1 MKKAAEATSFRRAAR
16 RKKSCKAGLL
26 SFLCIDIYVIEKED
40 SNERNPSGVSF
51 VFVQVGLAENEV
63 FCRAEKRRKHS
74 LRRKAPRALPVDVF
88 VWNSQ
93 RIRKAFKRE

>member
-1 MKKAAEATSFRRAAR
+1 MKKAAEAKSFRRAAR

-63 FCRAEKRRKHS
+63 FCRAEKRRKQ
-74 LRRKAPRALPVDVF
+74 KASA
-88 VWNSQ
+88 
-93 RIRKAFKRE
+93 AKRPARYQLMYSYGTVK

>member
-1 MKKAAEATSFRRAAR
+1 MKKAAEAKSFRSKAR

-63 FCRAEKRRKHS
+63 FCRAEKRPARYQLMYSYGTVK
-74 LRRKAPRALPVDVF
+74 
-88 VWNSQ
+88 
-93 RIRKAFKRE
+93 

>member
-1 MKKAAEATSFRRAAR
+1 MKKAAKAKSFRRKAR

-63 FCRAEKRRKHS
+63 FAEPKSGESIAFAAKRPARYQLMYSCGTVK
-74 LRRKAPRALPVDVF
+74 
-88 VWNSQ
+88 
-93 RIRKAFKRE
+93 